1 MVNKEM
7 LITDYLTRFHES
19 GLSALFGH
27 EYGPLKAYS
36 GCNVFSS
43 SCVIHDKKT
52 CTSDQ
57 LCQWDAGKGLC
68 VDIEVSKAG
77 ARMTAANN
85 QTCSQPKII
94 GENGFQAVGNPKQ
107 CTHWVDEP
115 AVMVSMD
122 SESQSMFYHFWASW
136 SGLVLHW
143 KEKLHARRDV
153 HYFMSAINDP
163 MFFQFFGLLSD
174 NCWRRVGAKYNN
186 ENVCYCNTHDY
197 RTSQSRVS
205 AGDAAE
211 QMLNHLGLT
220 DVLPPKSKVKIGLIS
235 RRRKRFILNEYELVQ
250 KVQAMGYECVIL
262 PLEAMTLFEQ
272 MQQLRSVDVLVGI
285 HGSAL
290 DNAVFLHPG
299 AVMVQ
304 LLPYKVEHRCTF
316 RGTAEQAGVVYM
328 EWQLKDASKAVF
340 HWDLLAQA
348 NNNALDLMSKE
359 QYLERGQAGAD
370 NRETLMFWINQVRYF
385 ISFSMT
391 V

>member
-1 MVNKEM
+1 M
-7 LITDYLTRFHES
+7 
-19 GLSALFGH
+19 
-27 EYGPLKAYS
+27 
-36 GCNVFSS
+36 
-43 SCVIHDKKT
+43 
-52 CTSDQ
+52 
-57 LCQWDAGKGLC
+57 
-68 VDIEVSKAG
+68 
-77 ARMTAANN
+77 
-85 QTCSQPKII
+85 
-94 GENGFQAVGNPKQ
+94 
-107 CTHWVDEP
+107 
-115 AVMVSMD
+115 
-122 SESQSMFYHFWASW
+122 
-136 SGLVLHW
+136 
-143 KEKLHARRDV
+143 
-153 HYFMSAINDP
+153 
-163 MFFQFFGLLSD
+163 
-174 NCWRRVGAKYNN
+174 
-186 ENVCYCNTHDY
+186 
-197 RTSQSRVS
+197 
-205 AGDAAE
+205 
-211 QMLNHLGLT
+211 
-220 DVLPPKSKVKIGLIS
+220 KVGLIS

-348 NNNALDLMSKE
+348 NNNALDLLSQE

-385 ISFSMT
+385 ISFMPILIYS
-391 V
+391 